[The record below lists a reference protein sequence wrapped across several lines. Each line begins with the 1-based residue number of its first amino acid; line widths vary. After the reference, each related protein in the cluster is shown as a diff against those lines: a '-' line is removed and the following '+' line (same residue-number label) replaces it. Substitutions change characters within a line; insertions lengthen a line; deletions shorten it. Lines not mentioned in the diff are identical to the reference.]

1 MGDSRNGLVLPHH
14 AFVQLY
20 FHLQQFLALT
30 LHHFGHGNAGGT
42 ADNFCNF
49 FGAHLGAKQ
58 PRRSAC
64 YRIELIGLRFFQQ
77 LFEFWQL
84 AVLQLGHFVEIA
96 LSSELFN
103 LLAQLVNFFANVLT
117 ALRLGLFCLP
127 NFFQIGSFF
136 FQTDNFLFD
145 QAQTFLRRLIGFF
158 FNGFTFNLK
167 LNQAPVQLVNDFGF

>member
-1 MGDSRNGLVLPHH
+1 M
-14 AFVQLY
+14 
-20 FHLQQFLALT
+20 QQFLALT

-49 FGAHLGAKQ
+49 LGAHLGAKQ

-64 YRIELIGLRFFQQ
+64 CRIEFIGLRFFQK
-77 LFEFWQL
+77 LFKLWQL

-96 LSSELFN
+96 LASELFN
-103 LLAQLVNFFANVLT
+103 LLAQLVNFLANVLT

-136 FQTDNFLFD
+136 FQTDNFFFD
-145 QAQTFLRRLIGFF
+145 QTQTFLRGFIGFF
-158 FNGFTFNLK
+158 FNGFAFNLK
-167 LNQAPVQLVNDFGF
+167 LNQTPVQFVNHLGL